1 MKHSIPDSNAST
13 MQMRTDRVDGSDG
26 EPSGGACLV
35 VLQGSSLG
43 QRLDLDEHTVTI
55 GRDPACELHLDVRSV
70 SRRHAAVWRAG
81 DGYRIR
87 DLGATNPTLLNE
99 HPVKEA
105 VLADGDYITIGGC
118 VLKFMQRSSVEA
130 RYHEEIYQRATR
142 DALTGLCNRRLFLEL
157 LEREL
162 QRSVQRG
169 YALALLIIDLDHF
182 KSIND
187 SHGHVVGDRVLEQV
201 GAVLQ
206 AVARGN
212 ALAARIGGEEFAIAL
227 PEHDAAAARAVAE
240 RIRAN
245 VEALPLRLGEQVHT
259 HGERGRGQLAAGL
272 AHGGPSAGRRRP
284 GAVPRQG
291 SRPQSRRGSHL
302 SAAGAGPGRRLM
314 RPRRTRGRV
323 SSVSSRDADD
333 WPCAMPA

>member
-1 MKHSIPDSNAST
+1 
-13 MQMRTDRVDGSDG
+13 
-26 EPSGGACLV
+26 
-35 VLQGSSLG
+35 
-43 QRLDLDEHTVTI
+43 
-55 GRDPACELHLDVRSV
+55 
-70 SRRHAAVWRAG
+70 
-81 DGYRIR
+81 
-87 DLGATNPTLLNE
+87 
-99 HPVKEA
+99 

-259 HGERGRGQLAAGL
+259 LTVSVGVASWRPGWHTVGQVLAAADQAL
-272 AHGGPSAGRRRP
+272 YRAKEAGRNR
-284 GAVPRQG
+284 VE
-291 SRPQSRRGSHL
+291 
-302 SAAGAGPGRRLM
+302 AA
-314 RPRRTRGRV
+314 T
-323 SSVSSRDADD
+323 
-333 WPCAMPA
+333 

>member
-259 HGERGRGQLAAGL
+259 LTVSVGVASWRPGWRTVGQVLAAADQAL
-272 AHGGPSAGRRRP
+272 YRAKEAGRNR
-284 GAVPRQG
+284 VE
-291 SRPQSRRGSHL
+291 
-302 SAAGAGPGRRLM
+302 AA
-314 RPRRTRGRV
+314 T
-323 SSVSSRDADD
+323 
-333 WPCAMPA
+333 